1 MFTVNKAPLAG
12 QQILV
17 TRPQHQCQAL
27 ADLIENAGGKALV
40 LPVIDIEHIAR
51 KNWQIENLER
61 FDWLIFVSRNAV
73 ESFMAGWGDELPQPC
88 QFAAVGDGTAQA
100 MREHAIPVDCQPEIS
115 NGSEGLLQTPLM
127 QADKVKDKHI
137 LIVRGNGGREHM
149 ADTLSA
155 RGAKITYIEVYQRVV
170 AKPTVTMQ
178 KQAMMA
184 DKVICTSA
192 AGVDNLCSIFMNT
205 WPGLLDKPLTV
216 VSDRI
221 KQHAS
226 SRGFKTIHVS
236 ADASD
241 NAVVDTLI
249 NMDD

>member
-1 MFTVNKAPLAG
+1 MFTVSKTALAG

-27 ADLIENAGGKALV
+27 ADLIENAGGKALI

-51 KNWQIENLER
+51 KDWQTSNIDH

-73 ESFMAGWGDELPQPC
+73 ESFMAGWGQALPQPC
-88 QFAAVGDGTAQA
+88 QFAAVGEGTAQA
-100 MREHAIPVDCQPEIS
+100 MREYDIPVDCQPEIS
-115 NGSEGLLQTPLM
+115 NGSEGLLQMPLM
-127 QADKVKDKHI
+127 QADKVRGKHI

-149 ADTLSA
+149 ADTLKA
-155 RGAKITYIEVYQRVV
+155 RGANISYVEVYQRVL

-178 KQAMMA
+178 KQAVLA
-184 DKVICTSA
+184 DKVICTSV

-226 SRGFKTIHVS
+226 ARGFKTIHVS

>member
-17 TRPQHQCQAL
+17 TRPQHQCQML
-27 ADLIENAGGKALV
+27 ASLIEKAGGKALI
-40 LPVIDIEHIAR
+40 LPVIDIEHIAPSD
-51 KNWQIENLER
+51 WQITNIEH
-61 FDWLIFVSRNAV
+61 FDWLIFVSRNAI
-73 ESFMAGWGDELPQPC
+73 ESFISGYGHNLPASC
-88 QFAAVGDGTAQA
+88 QFAAVGEGTAQA
-100 MREHAIPVDCQPEIS
+100 MREHAIPVDCQPKIS
-115 NGSEGLLQTPLM
+115 NGSEGLLQMSLM
-127 QADKVKDKHI
+127 QADKVRGKQI
-137 LIVRGNGGREHM
+137 LIVRGNGGREHL
-149 ADTLSA
+149 ADTLKA
-155 RGAKITYIEVYQRVV
+155 RGANISYVEVYQRVL
-170 AKPTVTMQ
+170 AKPTASMQ
-178 KQAMMA
+178 KQAMLA
-184 DKVICTSA
+184 DKVICTSV

-221 KQHAS
+221 KQHAF
-226 SRGFKTIHVS
+226 SRGFKTIYVS

>member
-1 MFTVNKAPLAG
+1 MSTVSKLPLAG

-27 ADLIENAGGKALV
+27 AELVEAAGGKPLI
-40 LPVIDIEHIAR
+40 LPVIDIEAVAKKH
-51 KNWQIENLER
+51 WQTINIDH
-61 FDWLIFVSRNAV
+61 FDWVIFVSRNAV
-73 ESFMAGWGDELPQPC
+73 ESFIAGWGHELPKLC
-88 QFAAVGDGTAQA
+88 QFAAVGEGTAQA
-100 MREHAIPVDCQPEIS
+100 MREHDIPVDCQPEIS
-115 NGSEGLLQTPLM
+115 NGSEGLLQMPLM
-127 QADKVKDKHI
+127 QASQVRGKQV

-149 ADTLSA
+149 ADTLTA
-155 RGAKITYIEVYQRVV
+155 RGANITYIEVYQRVLAQPTA
-170 AKPTVTMQ
+170 AKL

-184 DKVICTSA
+184 DKVICTSV

-205 WPGLLDKPLTV
+205 WPDLLDKPLTV

-226 SRGFKTIHVS
+226 SRGFKTIYVS

>member
-1 MFTVNKAPLAG
+1 
-12 QQILV
+12 
-17 TRPQHQCQAL
+17 
-27 ADLIENAGGKALV
+27 
-40 LPVIDIEHIAR
+40 
-51 KNWQIENLER
+51 
-61 FDWLIFVSRNAV
+61 
-73 ESFMAGWGDELPQPC
+73 MAHE
-88 QFAAVGDGTAQA
+88 T
-100 MREHAIPVDCQPEIS
+100 
-115 NGSEGLLQTPLM
+115 EGLLQMPLM
-127 QADKVKDKHI
+127 QASQVRGKQI

-149 ADTLSA
+149 ADTLTA
-155 RGAKITYIEVYQRVV
+155 RGANITYIEVYQRVLAQPTA
-170 AKPTVTMQ
+170 AKL

-184 DKVICTSA
+184 DKVICTSV

-205 WPGLLDKPLTV
+205 WPDLLDKPLTV

-226 SRGFKTIHVS
+226 SRGFKTIYVS

>member
-1 MFTVNKAPLAG
+1 
-12 QQILV
+12 
-17 TRPQHQCQAL
+17 
-27 ADLIENAGGKALV
+27 
-40 LPVIDIEHIAR
+40 
-51 KNWQIENLER
+51 
-61 FDWLIFVSRNAV
+61 
-73 ESFMAGWGDELPQPC
+73 MAGLGQALPQPC
-88 QFAAVGDGTAQA
+88 QFAAVGEGTAQA
-100 MREHAIPVDCQPEIS
+100 MREYDIPVDCQPEIS
-115 NGSEGLLQTPLM
+115 NGSEGLLQMPLM
-127 QADKVKDKHI
+127 QADKVRGKHI

-149 ADTLSA
+149 ADTLKA
-155 RGAKITYIEVYQRVV
+155 RGANISYVEVYQRVL

-178 KQAMMA
+178 KQAVLA
-184 DKVICTSA
+184 DKVICTSV

-226 SRGFKTIHVS
+226 ARGFKTIHVS